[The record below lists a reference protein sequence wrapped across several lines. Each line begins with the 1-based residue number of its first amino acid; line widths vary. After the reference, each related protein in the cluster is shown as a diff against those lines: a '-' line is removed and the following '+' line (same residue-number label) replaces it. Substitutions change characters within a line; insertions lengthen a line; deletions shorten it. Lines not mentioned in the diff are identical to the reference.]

1 MLSDFGISR
10 LLINSKTLVGSTS
23 LRGNMRWMAPE
34 LIMPV
39 EGDEL
44 EHSGHT
50 KATDVW
56 AFGMVIYLRD
66 NEVLKI
72 MQFAD
77 IATGSVVRE
86 ITIPFN
92 PERCSSD
99 HVRNRQKS
107 SGQTRRRSCSWRKF
121 QLALG
126 LLL

>member
-44 EHSGHT
+44 EHSCHT

-56 AFGMVIYLRD
+56 AFGMVVYVCSEKLHLRWRLTD
-66 NEVLKI
+66 
-72 MQFAD
+72 D
-77 IATGSVVRE
+77 VVRRHCRGMYR
-86 ITIPFN
+86 ITRTD
-92 PERCSSD
+92 EKHR
-99 HVRNRQKS
+99 
-107 SGQTRRRSCSWRKF
+107 
-121 QLALG
+121 
-126 LLL
+126 